1 MLRKLAVPPS
11 WAVTRAG
18 SALTS
23 RPAADHVMVIGGS
36 PRTTEQMIWA
46 RSPSLRIG
54 LPKLKGT
61 ISGGSRETTDEDAQA
76 ITVQP
81 QRGTKRGQKQQR
93 QPQHGKIH
101 KNSAEPEA
109 TVSKAP
115 LVEEWSTT
123 HMQLS

>member
-36 PRTTEQMIWA
+36 PRTTEQMICA

-61 ISGGSRETTDEDAQA
+61 ISGGSREQQQMRLQRRFYRATSAWKEKTDRSNKVNLSTE
-76 ITVQP
+76 
-81 QRGTKRGQKQQR
+81 KF
-93 QPQHGKIH
+93 
-101 KNSAEPEA
+101 SAKPEA

-115 LVEEWSTT
+115 LVEEWSIT
-123 HMQLS
+123 HMQPS